1 MSQNGLM
8 DIWNVVYR
16 EANVSKATSAFKEW
30 IRHWVM
36 IYTVPRNCSGVIKLL
51 QLRTTEINLIASKFI
66 QQQTEFAWAVY
77 AEKTTMFLSKRHSFY
92 LYKYYYMYQVVLFL
106 SYEFVTYTGISNF
119 YIIIYTENNKN
130 KLSPSINLWVFKIS
144 TIKSFW
150 YWKQKLKNYELF
162 YLISQSNCSLPILN
176 TCNVT
181 CTKSVKTRAS
191 NL

>member
-1 MSQNGLM
+1 MSQNGFNGHM
-8 DIWNVVYR
+8 KCSYR

-36 IYTVPRNCSGVIKLL
+36 IYTVPRNCFGVIKLL

-92 LYKYYYMYQVVLFL
+92 LYKYYYQVVSFL
-106 SYEFVTYTGISNF
+106 SYEFVTYTCTGISNF

-150 YWKQKLKNYELF
+150 YWKQKFKNY
-162 YLISQSNCSLPILN
+162 
-176 TCNVT
+176 
-181 CTKSVKTRAS
+181 
-191 NL
+191 